1 MPTSLTATKIKDTYG
16 QVLHVDGGVTSTP
29 KLVYDGDGTAT
40 ALKVGTG
47 DVQVNNSSVL
57 TDADASSFATAAQ
70 GSKADT
76 AVQPAAIAN
85 MLETSDIGVTVQAYD
100 ADLTTWSGKTAPT
113 GTVVGTSDSQTLSN
127 KTFSDNPTFSGGTA
141 NGVAYLNGS
150 KVLTTGSALTFDGTT
165 LTAPSIAATSLIV
178 SGDITWT
185 QSTDSYSRL
194 SGVSASTPVVTDV
207 HRNMRRCLVRD
218 DLTVNYYLDPANSA
232 LKADGTP
239 SVLTGAD
246 GQVMVEIPACYVKFT
261 PGANRNYAVSLLPA
275 PGFVLHPAFMKD
287 GVFVPYRYYGAYD
300 ACVFNGSVYESGLN
314 YDNNWT
320 SGQNWSAY
328 GAAAKLSSV
337 SGVYPAVGATRA
349 NFRTMAA
356 NRGTG
361 WREVDF
367 YLESLVQLLYL
378 VEYGSFNSQAKLG
391 DGNVAVSTGYPAPS
405 GNQTDSPHSVAGKS
419 NSLGNASTNTTT
431 GAVSATRDT
440 AFMSYRGIENWY
452 GNCWN
457 WVDGF
462 NINDNQGYVSNVRST
477 FADDTATGYD
487 SIGAPMINSNG
498 WVTNVQ
504 QIPFGFLPSAVGG
517 GSTTYL
523 ADYYYNNS
531 GWRVAL
537 FGGAAN
543 SGASA
548 GAFSLFLN
556 LDSGY
561 LNRLFGGRLAA

>member
-1 MPTSLTATKIKDTYG
+1 MPSSLTSTKIKDTYG
-16 QVLHVDGGVTSTP
+16 QILHVDGGVNGTP
-29 KLVYDGDGTAT
+29 KTVYDGDGTAT
-40 ALKVGTG
+40 ALKVSTT
-47 DVQVNNSSVL
+47 DIQVNNSSVL
-57 TDADASSFATAAQ
+57 TDADI
-70 GSKADT
+70 GS
-76 AVQPAAIAN
+76 
-85 MLETSDIGVTVQAYD
+85 TVQAYD
-100 ADLTTWSGKTAPT
+100 ADLAAFAAKTAPT
-113 GTVVGTSDSQTLSN
+113 GAVVGTSDTQTLSG

-150 KVLTTGSALTFDGTT
+150 KVLTTGSALTFDGAT
-165 LTAPSIAATSLIV
+165 LTAPSIAATSLV
-178 SGDITWT
+178 VGGDITWT

-194 SGVSASTPVVTDV
+194 SGVSATTPVVTDV

-232 LKADGTP
+232 LKADGTA
-239 SVLTGAD
+239 SVLTGED
-246 GQVMVEIPACYVKFT
+246 GQVMVQIPAFYVNFT

-275 PGFVLHPAFMKD
+275 PGYVLYPAFMKD
-287 GVFVPYRYYGAYD
+287 GAFVPYRYYGAYD

-320 SGQNWSAY
+320 SGQNWNAD

-349 NFRTMAA
+349 NFRAMAA

-367 YLESLVQLLYL
+367 YLESAVQLLYL

-391 DGNVAVSTGYPAPS
+391 NGNVSVSTGYPASS

-419 NSLGNASTNTTT
+419 NSLGNASTNTSS
-431 GAVSATRDT
+431 GAASGTRDT

-457 WVDGF
+457 FVDGF
-462 NINDNQGYVSNVRST
+462 NINNNQAYVSNVRST
-477 FADDTATGYD
+477 FADDTATGYN
-487 SIGAPMINSNG
+487 SLGAPMVASTG

-517 GSTTYL
+517 GSNSYL
-523 ADYYYNNS
+523 ADYYYQNP
-531 GWRVAL
+531 GWCVAL
-537 FGGAAN
+537 FGGDAVN
-543 SGASA
+543 GADA
-548 GAFSLFLN
+548 GAFCWALLFG
-556 LDSGY
+556 SGA
-561 LNRLFGGRLAA
+561 LNRGLGGRLAA